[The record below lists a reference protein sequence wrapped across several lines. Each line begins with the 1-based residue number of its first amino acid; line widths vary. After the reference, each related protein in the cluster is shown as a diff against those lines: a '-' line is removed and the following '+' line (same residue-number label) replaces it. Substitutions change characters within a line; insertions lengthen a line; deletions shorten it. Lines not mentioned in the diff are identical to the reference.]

1 MKLEKARE
9 SSSLQREIDELNELS
24 EELKEEKAKSEVKLL
39 ELKNGNELLEREL
52 KKLREL
58 NVSGWISSNKLFLIA
73 FVFVGITQNSIEF
86 KSPRNFIFPSE
97 EQWLGGQIG

>member
-1 MKLEKARE
+1 MKSEKAIE

-24 EELKEEKAKSEVKLL
+24 EELKEEKAKSEVKFL

-58 NVSGWISSNKLFLIA
+58 NVSG
-73 FVFVGITQNSIEF
+73 
-86 KSPRNFIFPSE
+86 
-97 EQWLGGQIG
+97 